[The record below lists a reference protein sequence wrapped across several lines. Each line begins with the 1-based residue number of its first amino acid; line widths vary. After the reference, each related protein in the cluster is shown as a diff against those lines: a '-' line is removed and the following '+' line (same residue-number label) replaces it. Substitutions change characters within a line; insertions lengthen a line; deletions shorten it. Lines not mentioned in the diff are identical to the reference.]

1 MPVEMLSSEDALE
14 RIKASTHSGSRVLGV
29 DGFKIASEGYI
40 GLLDLIL
47 DLSVHP
53 ISPHAAESAALQFV
67 EAHAREDIM
76 WEIVIGPPTIG

>member
-1 MPVEMLSSEDALE
+1 MSIEMLSSKDALE
-14 RIKASTHSGSRVLGV
+14 RIKTSTQSGGQVLGV
-29 DGFKIASEGYI
+29 DGFKIVSEGYI

-67 EAHAREDIM
+67 ESHARQGIM